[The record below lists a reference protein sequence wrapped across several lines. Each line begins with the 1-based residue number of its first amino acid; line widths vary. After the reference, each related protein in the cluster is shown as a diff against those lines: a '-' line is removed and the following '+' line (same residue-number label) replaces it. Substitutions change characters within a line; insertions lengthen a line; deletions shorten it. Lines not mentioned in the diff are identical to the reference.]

1 MLAGVLCLLLL
12 LVGSG
17 LGEQARLQIGVKH
30 RVPAEQCSIKSRG
43 GDTLHMHYTGTLKV
57 SVHLGTTEH

>member
-1 MLAGVLCLLLL
+1 MLAGVMCLLL

-43 GDTLHMHYTGTLKV
+43 GGTLHMHYTGTLKV
-57 SVHLGTTEH
+57 SVHLGATQH